1 MLAKDGLAKY
11 LVLYS
16 VRYIFTFHY
25 NGFVLYVPILRYV
38 FQYFMNRNW
47 FVIFVVAQ
55 VINILLFSWINCIL
69 KFGFRLDFLES
80 VSEIL
85 WTCERWQRYLSVYEI
100 SWLTVTHT
108 FSFFPTLIVWWRLFS
123 IQFFRYFSFFLKNNM
138 TDFSLVS
145 ALFRVDLF
153 VFLVLRNYVSCYW
166 CMVA

>member
-1 MLAKDGLAKY
+1 
-11 LVLYS
+11 
-16 VRYIFTFHY
+16 
-25 NGFVLYVPILRYV
+25 
-38 FQYFMNRNW
+38 MNRNW

-55 VINILLFSWINCIL
+55 VINILLFSWINCVL

-108 FSFFPTLIVWWRLFS
+108 FSFFPTLVVWWRLFS

-145 ALFRVDLF
+145 ALFRKLCKLLLMHGGLTFEWFDMRWYLSITDERYDIWSTDRTLF
-153 VFLVLRNYVSCYW
+153 LAKLW
-166 CMVA
+166 DIHKAI